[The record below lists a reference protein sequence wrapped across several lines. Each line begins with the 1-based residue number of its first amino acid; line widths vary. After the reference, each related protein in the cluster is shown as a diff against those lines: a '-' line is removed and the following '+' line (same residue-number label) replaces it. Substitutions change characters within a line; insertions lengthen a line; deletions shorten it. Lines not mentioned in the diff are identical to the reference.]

1 MTMPSIILK
10 RGKLKLTSLVRPITI
25 WWSDEQIEF
34 WAKNHYHLLGNEYP
48 RIQTTPYSI
57 VEFPFDE
64 FESLEMTD
72 ESAAIN
78 SYLVKESTLYYK
90 WSIHN
95 MLPIPNGGMAGFYEY
110 PITLLGL
117 QTPINPEAKFF
128 DFSGYVNYQFL
139 KEDKVSFVDFITKE
153 SNCYPSKFEE
163 EYFSIAEYSN
173 FYIKQT

>member
-1 MTMPSIILK
+1 MTISPIILK
-10 RGKLKLTSLVRPITI
+10 RGKLKLSSLVKPITI

-34 WAKNHYHLLGNEYP
+34 WSKNEEHLLGKEFP

-64 FESLEMTD
+64 FESFEITD
-72 ESAAIN
+72 ESAEIN
-78 SYLVKESTLYYK
+78 SFLVKESTIYYK
-90 WSIHN
+90 WSIYN
-95 MLPIPNGGMAGFYEY
+95 NLPIPKGGMGGFYEY

-139 KEDKVSFVDFITKE
+139 KEDNASFVDFINKE
-153 SNCYPSKFEE
+153 SNCYRSKFKEE
-163 EYFSIAEYSN
+163 FFSIAEYSN
-173 FYIKQT
+173 FYFKEF